1 MLKRLYVDNYRCLV
15 NFSLELQELTLLVG
29 PNGSGKSSVL
39 DVLFALRQLLSGT
52 GKVTDPDVF
61 PARSLTRWQN
71 RNLQVFELVVSLDG
85 EPDATYRLEVEH
97 EKESRSARI
106 VQESLT
112 VEQKPLFEFR
122 QDQARLY
129 RDDHSLASQYPWDGS
144 ESALARVPPRPGD
157 QRLTRFLEILRGVTV
172 CALEPRSFEAESIS
186 EAPRL
191 KPDGGN
197 FASWYRHQ
205 IQERQDLIHGLLEAL
220 RKVVDDFHSIRME
233 RVGTEARSLIIVFEG
248 RNGRYELRLDELSD
262 GQRALLAL
270 YALVHLAGE
279 QDVLFLDEPDNF
291 VALAEIQPWLIALSD
306 ACGARPRQ
314 AVLCSHHPELIDYLG
329 TEAGVLLKRESSGS
343 ITTRR
348 LSELPLESGLKLSE
362 VVARGWELER
372 RNLAGLSRRRGGC
385 GGSVRLSAAASGTR
399 LPKARRNAGPN
410 VSG

>member
-15 NFSLELQELTLLVG
+15 NFTLELQELTLLVG

-61 PARSLTRWQN
+61 PARSLTRWQS
-71 RNLQVFELVVSLDG
+71 RNLQIFEVAVSLAG

-97 EKESRSARI
+97 DPESRRARI
-106 VQESLT
+106 ILEALRVDS
-112 VEQKPLFEFR
+112 KPLFEFSHGEV
-122 QDQARLY
+122 QLY
-129 RDDHSLASQYPWDGS
+129 RDDHSLGSQYPADGS
-144 ESALARVPPRPGD
+144 ESAMARVAPRPAN
-157 QRLTRFLEILRGVTV
+157 QRLTRFVDFLRGVSV
-172 CALEPRSFEAESIS
+172 CALNPKHFQAESVN
-186 EAPRL
+186 EEPQL
-191 KPDGGN
+191 QPDGGN

-205 IQERQDLIHGLLEAL
+205 IQERQDRILDVLEAL
-220 RKVVDDFHSIRME
+220 RKVVEDFQSIRME
-233 RVGTEARSLIIVFEG
+233 KVGSEARAFLAVFEG

-262 GQRALLAL
+262 GQRALIAL

-306 ACGARPRQ
+306 ACGTRPRQ

-329 TEAGVLLKRESSGS
+329 SEAGVLLKRESSGS

-348 LSELPLESGLKLSE
+348 LSEIPLEGGLKLSE
-362 VVARGWELER
+362 IIARGWEL
-372 RNLAGLSRRRGGC
+372 
-385 GGSVRLSAAASGTR
+385 
-399 LPKARRNAGPN
+399 
-410 VSG
+410 